1 MEKLGGVDVA
11 GVLLCPNGI
20 SPILDIG
27 WLAGTQTG
35 RAPMQKLGQ
44 TPNGLVFTQ
53 NSTLVTV
60 GSIPFVALSLISMFS
75 LPHGHGGGQSG

>member
-1 MEKLGGVDVA
+1 MEKVGGVDVA

-60 GSIPFVALSLISMFS
+60 GSIPFVALSLIFLFS
-75 LPHGHGGGQSG
+75 LPHEHGGGQSG